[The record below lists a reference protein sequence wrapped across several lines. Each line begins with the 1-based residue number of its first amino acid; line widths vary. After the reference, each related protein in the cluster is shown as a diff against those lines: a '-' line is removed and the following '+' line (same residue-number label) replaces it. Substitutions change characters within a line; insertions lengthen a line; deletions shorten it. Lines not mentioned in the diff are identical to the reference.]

1 MVVVVV
7 EGGRWQVGGGR
18 LTWTWSPPETPS
30 IKPDAC
36 LVVVPRVF
44 WGGGGRGRWELEVE
58 VEVVV
63 EVVVAVVVEV
73 EVVPWAEEAAEA
85 RRPWRAAPRPWG
97 SAPRPWGAAPRLPP
111 APGLASGTRRHP

>member
-1 MVVVVV
+1 MA
-7 EGGRWQVGGGR
+7 GGRWQADLDLVAARDTLHQARRMLGGGPQGV
-18 LTWTWSPPETPS
+18 L
-30 IKPDAC
+30 
-36 LVVVPRVF
+36 
-44 WGGGGRGRWELEVE
+44 GGRWELEVE

-97 SAPRPWGAAPRLPP
+97 SAHHPWGAAPRLPP

>member
-1 MVVVVV
+1 M
-7 EGGRWQVGGGR
+7 
-18 LTWTWSPPETPS
+18 
-30 IKPDAC
+30 
-36 LVVVPRVF
+36 
-44 WGGGGRGRWELEVE
+44 EVE

-97 SAPRPWGAAPRLPP
+97 SAHHPWGAAPRLPP